1 MMKLK
6 IYDIKGD
13 NSGELEAASNIFDV
27 KDNEEVVH
35 STLRWFLNSRR
46 AGTHSTLMRGEV
58 SGGGIKPWKQKGTGR
73 ARAGSIRSP
82 LWRHGGVIFGPKP
95 RKYGFNLPKKVRKLA
110 LKVVLSGRAREG
122 KIKIAEHLDIEQPKT
137 KLMKEILE
145 KFGLIDKKVLVISDK
160 ISSNL
165 ELASRNL
172 KNLKVVNYKKLNVFD
187 LLNATDLIITKS
199 AVENFKEIF

>member
-1 MMKLK
+1 MKLK

>member
-1 MMKLK
+1 
-6 IYDIKGD
+6 
-13 NSGELEAASNIFDV
+13 
-27 KDNEEVVH
+27 
-35 STLRWFLNSRR
+35 LRWFLNSRR